1 MVQTLNHA
9 FQEAMSA
16 FPAGKYVR
24 YKRATAFFLDW
35 LLRARGRGR
44 HAGQRVELETLSDV
58 VKEIAASPS
67 TLTPKL
73 LQELP
78 KALAACQC
86 SITLREHVATF
97 FPEDDRA
104 QRGHQY
110 FLGLLKDWHMTLKDL
125 GKPEAAVE
133 TESTRFEN
141 YYEVLQVDEDYFPD
155 EETLMAELGAP
166 KSAKTD
172 RKWLFDEAF
181 AEDLRLEVVYFFL
194 ELEELVE
201 GVFTVYDQ
209 VKKQQRTM
217 VEAAVVVKLA
227 MEGASALTA
236 RLQLKYPALQ
246 TAEDV
251 FNIVASSIPLNVR
264 MQMTE
269 EVAKFWDS
277 FQRNG
282 TYRFVPGML
291 VVDFMSVASTL
302 SSFTT
307 AIPKSARQ
315 TMILRDGY
323 FGPTYG
329 EERTPQY
336 VLPDPSNMVVFL
348 MQQLPHLYNTVIEK
362 KAATGTGYDPSGF
375 TGSFMAQMDEYF
387 TSRKVTVPMVFTC
400 ICWLKSVAA
409 LQGNAGLSRNVSLTF
424 THSTKLR
431 RNLEAT
437 YAKGA
442 VHANDQEIHG
452 LLKYCSDEI
461 KRSVPSRTLARANP
475 LLAGL
480 MMLGHQFQYLNLG
493 GEVIM
498 VTSRFRAFGHLYNA
512 LVQQG
517 YLQHIP
523 FFDEVLKIYD
533 QMVFTPSRAA
543 AVHGSYNRT
552 YLLSSHMTATA
563 VNKLYR
569 GAPPPAAGEGIKV
582 RKALHMIDLSKI
594 YRLLIENDKTVLGGA
609 SSKAMLAKAAD
620 ICSKELFQTRVLSRD
635 ILKLNDDLTDA
646 FSEMCDRLGRR
657 QYHDDYIASPSPGE
671 SRQYRINRALEDSV
685 MMNLMPLLD
694 CLQSDG
700 SLNLTALPIGN
711 RVVQTGRLDGDGV
724 KAMCRKTAA
733 VIKAKFATPSL
744 VCNHKYFTFSAR
756 PDFINQE
763 YGTKSFKT
771 RTERQNREDVFCE
784 LMDLLEDTD
793 GPLSESDLNKLKSE
807 IRKDPELLNMLSLR
821 SMTFTDPNTFDP
833 HNLANAPRDDLS
845 TLFHLAAAGPV
856 HDADLVEWMIQMGA
870 LSLQPTLHCRIE
882 PRQSS
887 LRCSRDDLCRTMA
900 VHSAAISGHE
910 DIVRIILEADNMI
923 DLNTPTF
930 DTKETLVHLAV
941 KHGHRNLY
949 RILAGFGADLRIKD
963 RSGKSV
969 CDMTTDRAWA
979 NDIANSTATLERS
992 QVKTEG
998 AKNRDAQ
1005 FRHEGS
1011 LRADRLR
1018 QSVSAQRDEERRRAF
1033 ANASKNTADGSKK
1046 KSTKKGKKGKKG
1058 KAKDSVP
1065 SVSTFSLAAPE
1076 ANSEEVSNLL
1086 KDLLV
1091 STHTEVDTNDNFSAR
1106 ITLLEDSIENIGTMF
1121 ARLRDPNIS
1130 SDDKVDDAQRA
1141 CTAIETLEQ
1150 VVEMFSHP
1158 SRLHSMDRQL
1168 RTVVAFEAQQV
1179 IHMMQKLHR
1188 VDHAGLAVPALDV
1201 VRKLCDTTFAF
1212 TKFVVGAAHLCVSV
1226 DKKTQ
1231 ARELLDLLEKRLVKM
1246 PYDKREP
1253 GGFRELV
1260 QTYSTARETMG
1271 MGHTSSP
1278 DTFHALEWY
1287 LIYAV
1292 DNYELQVTLDGMDGR
1307 PFYFEFTTTASARQF
1322 DDFER
1327 AIDARAE
1334 LDGVACFGKR
1344 AKHVVYGG
1352 TSEEDVARVR
1362 ELVLGVATATGIRF
1376 ALRGSQLLTLNIH
1389 VGQFVFSSAGIVRD
1403 AAAA

>member
-1 MVQTLNHA
+1 MV
-9 FQEAMSA
+9 A
-16 FPAGKYVR
+16 FPASKYAR
-24 YKRATAFFLDW
+24 YKRTTAFFLDW

-44 HAGQRVELETLSDV
+44 HAGQRVELAALSDV
-58 VKEIAASPS
+58 VKEIAAAPS

-86 SITLREHVATF
+86 SITLRQHVSTF
-97 FPEDDRA
+97 FSEDDTA
-104 QRGHQY
+104 QRGHQH
-110 FLGLLKDWHMTLKDL
+110 FLGLLKDWHATLKDVENQ
-125 GKPEAAVE
+125 EAAAE

-155 EETLMAELGAP
+155 EETLVTEMTAS

-172 RKWLFDEAF
+172 RKRLFDEAF

-217 VEAAVVVKLA
+217 VEATVVVKLA
-227 MEGASALTA
+227 MEAASALTA

-251 FNIVASSIPLNVR
+251 FNIVASKIPLNMR
-264 MQMTE
+264 MRMAE
-269 EVAKFWDS
+269 AVAKFWDS

-282 TYRFVPGML
+282 TYHFVPGML
-291 VVDFMSVASTL
+291 IVDFMSVTSTL

-307 AIPKSARQ
+307 AIPKSSRER
-315 TMILRDGY
+315 MILRDGY
-323 FGPTYG
+323 FGATYG

-348 MQQLPHLYNTVIEK
+348 MQQLPHLYNAVIEK
-362 KAATGTGYDPSGF
+362 KAATGTGYDSSGF
-375 TGSFMAQMDEYF
+375 TGSFMAQMDEFF

-424 THSTKLR
+424 THSTKLQK
-431 RNLEAT
+431 NLDAT

-442 VHANDQEIHG
+442 VQTNDQEIHG
-452 LLKYCSDEI
+452 LLKCSSDAI
-461 KRSVPSRTLARANP
+461 KCSVPSRTLARANP

-523 FFDEVLKIYD
+523 FFDEVLQIYD
-533 QMVFTPSRAA
+533 QMIFTPSRAA

-552 YLLSSHMTATA
+552 YLFSSHMTAAA
-563 VNKLYR
+563 VTKLYR
-569 GAPPPAAGEGIKV
+569 GSPPPASGEGIKV
-582 RKALHMIDLSKI
+582 RKALHMVDLSKI
-594 YRLLIENDKTVLGGA
+594 YRLLIEKDKTVLGGT
-609 SSKAMLAKAAD
+609 SSKAMLSKAAD
-620 ICSKELFQTRVLSRD
+620 ICSKELFQTRILSRD

-657 QYHDDYIASPSPGE
+657 QYHDDYIANATPGE
-671 SRQYRINRALEDSV
+671 SRQYRVNRALEDAV
-685 MMNLMPLLD
+685 MMHLMPLLD

-700 SLNLTALPIGN
+700 SLDLTALPIGN
-711 RVVQTGRLDGDGV
+711 SVVQTGRLDGEGV

-744 VCNHKYFTFSAR
+744 VCMHKYFTFPAR
-756 PDFINQE
+756 PDFVDQE

-771 RTERQNREDVFCE
+771 RTDRRNREDVFCE
-784 LMDLLEDTD
+784 LMDLLEDTE
-793 GPLSESDLNKLKSE
+793 GPLLERDLNKLKTE
-807 IRKDPELLNMLSLR
+807 IREDPELLNMLSLR
-821 SMTFTDPNTFDP
+821 SMTFANPSEYNP

-845 TLFHLAAAGPV
+845 TLLHFAAAGPA

-870 LSLQPTLHCRIE
+870 LTLQPTLHCRIE

-887 LRCSRDDLCRTMA
+887 VRCSRDDLCRAMA
-900 VHSAAISGHE
+900 VHSAAILGLQ

-930 DTKETLVHLAV
+930 DTKETLAHLAV
-941 KHGHRNLY
+941 KHGHRDLY
-949 RILAGFGADLRIKD
+949 RMLAGLGADLRIKD
-963 RSGKSV
+963 RTGKRV

-979 NDIANSTATLERS
+979 NDIERSTATLERS
-992 QVKTEG
+992 HARTEG

-1011 LRADRLR
+1011 LRAERMR
-1018 QSVSAQRDEERRRAF
+1018 QSVSVQRDEERRRVF
-1033 ANASKNTADGSKK
+1033 AIASTNATDGSKK
-1046 KSTKKGKKGKKG
+1046 KSKKKGKKGKKG
-1058 KAKDSVP
+1058 KAKEIAPNVSVASP
-1065 SVSTFSLAAPE
+1065 AATE
-1076 ANSEEVSNLL
+1076 ATSEEVSNLL

-1091 STHTEVDTNDNFSAR
+1091 STGSEVDTSDDSTP
-1106 ITLLEDSIENIGTMF
+1106 ITLLEDSIENTAAMF

-1130 SDDKVDDAQRA
+1130 TDGKVDDAQKA

-1150 VVEMFSHP
+1150 AVEMFSHP
-1158 SRLHSMDRQL
+1158 SRLHSVDRQL
-1168 RTVVAFEAQQV
+1168 RTVVASEAQQI

-1188 VDHAGLAVPALDV
+1188 IDHAAISAPALET
-1201 VRKLCDTTFAF
+1201 VRKQCDTTFAF

-1226 DKKTQ
+1226 NKKAQ
-1231 ARELLDLLEKRLVKM
+1231 ARELLDVLERRLVKM
-1246 PYDKREP
+1246 PYGKREP

-1260 QTYSTARETMG
+1260 QTYSAAREAMG
-1271 MGHTSSP
+1271 MGRTSSP
-1278 DTFHALEWY
+1278 DMFHTLEWY

-1292 DNYELQVTLDGMDGR
+1292 DNYELQMTLDGMDGR

-1322 DDFER
+1322 DDFEQ
-1327 AIDARAE
+1327 AIDARPE

-1362 ELVLGVATATGIRF
+1362 ELVLGVAVASGIRF
-1376 ALRGSQLLTLNIH
+1376 ADRGSQPLTRNIH
-1389 VGQFVFSSAGIVRD
+1389 VGQFVFSAAGIVRD

>member
-1 MVQTLNHA
+1 
-9 FQEAMSA
+9 MSE
-16 FPAGKYVR
+16 FPGSKYAR
-24 YKRATAFFLDW
+24 YKRTTAFFLDW

-58 VKEIAASPS
+58 VKEIAAAPS

-104 QRGHQY
+104 QRGHQH
-110 FLGLLKDWHMTLKDL
+110 FLGLLKDWHMTLKVV
-125 GKPEAAVE
+125 GQEAAAE

-155 EETLMAELGAP
+155 EETLVTGAS
-166 KSAKTD
+166 KSEKTD
-172 RKWLFDEAF
+172 RKRLFDEAF

-217 VEAAVVVKLA
+217 VEATVVVKLA
-227 MEGASALTA
+227 MEAARALTA

-251 FNIVASSIPLNVR
+251 FNIVASKISMNIKMR
-264 MQMTE
+264 MVE
-269 EVAKFWDS
+269 DVAKFWDS

-282 TYRFVPGML
+282 TYHFVLGML
-291 VVDFMSVASTL
+291 IVDFMSVTSTL
-302 SSFTT
+302 SNFST

-315 TMILRDGY
+315 TIILRYGY
-323 FGPTYG
+323 FGATYG

-348 MQQLPHLYNTVIEK
+348 MQQLPRLYNAVIEK

-375 TGSFMAQMDEYF
+375 TGYFMAQMDEFF
-387 TSRKVTVPMVFTC
+387 TSRKVTVPVVFTC

-431 RNLEAT
+431 ENLDAT

-442 VHANDQEIHG
+442 VQTNDQEIHG

-461 KRSVPSRTLARANP
+461 NHSVPSRTLARANP

-480 MMLGHQFQYLNLG
+480 MMLDHQFQYLNLG

-533 QMVFTPSRAA
+533 QMIFTPSHVA

-552 YLLSSHMTATA
+552 YLLSSHMTAAA

-609 SSKAMLAKAAD
+609 SSKAMLSKAAD

-657 QYHDDYIASPSPGE
+657 QYHDDYIGRPSPGE
-671 SRQYRINRALEDSV
+671 SRQYRVNRALEDAV
-685 MMNLMPLLD
+685 MMDLMPLLD
-694 CLQSDG
+694 CLQRDG
-700 SLNLTALPIGN
+700 SLDLTALPIGN
-711 RVVQTGRLDGDGV
+711 RVVQTGRLDGEGV
-724 KAMCRKTAA
+724 KAMCRKAAA
-733 VIKAKFATPSL
+733 VIKAKFTTPPL
-744 VCNHKYFTFSAR
+744 ICTHPYFTFPAR
-756 PDFINQE
+756 PDFVNQE

-771 RTERQNREDVFCE
+771 RTDRQNREDVFCE

-793 GPLSESDLNKLKSE
+793 GPLSERDLNKLKSE

-821 SMTFTDPNTFDP
+821 SMTWTAPNAVNP

-845 TLFHLAAAGPV
+845 TLLHLAAAGPA

-870 LSLQPTLHCRIE
+870 LTLQPTLHCRIE

-887 LRCSRDDLCRTMA
+887 VRCSRDDLCRTMA

-930 DTKETLVHLAV
+930 DTKETLAHLAV
-941 KHGHRNLY
+941 EHGHRSLY
-949 RILAGFGADLRIKD
+949 RTLAWFGADLRIKD
-963 RSGKSV
+963 RSGKRV
-969 CDMTTDRAWA
+969 CDMTADRAWA
-979 NDIANSTATLERS
+979 NNIANSTATLERS
-992 QVKTEG
+992 QARTEG

-1011 LRADRLR
+1011 LRAERLR

-1033 ANASKNTADGSKK
+1033 ANASTNTVDGSKK
-1046 KSTKKGKKGKKG
+1046 KSKKKGKKGKKG
-1058 KAKDSVP
+1058 KTKGSAPNLPAASP
-1065 SVSTFSLAAPE
+1065 AAPE
-1076 ANSEEVSNLL
+1076 ANPEEVSSLL

-1091 STHTEVDTNDNFSAR
+1091 SAGADVDTSDESAP
-1106 ITLLEDSIENIGTMF
+1106 ITLLEDSIENTAAMF

-1130 SDDKVDDAQRA
+1130 ADDKVDDVMRA
-1141 CTAIETLEQ
+1141 CTQIETLKQ

-1158 SRLHSMDRQL
+1158 SRLHSMDREL
-1168 RTVVAFEAQQV
+1168 RTVVASEAQQI

-1188 VDHAGLAVPALDV
+1188 VDHAAIAVPALDA

-1212 TKFVVGAAHLCVSV
+1212 TKFVVGIAHLCVSV
-1226 DKKTQ
+1226 DRKAQ
-1231 ARELLDLLEKRLVKM
+1231 ARELLDVLEKRLVKM
-1246 PYDKREP
+1246 PCDKREP

-1260 QTYSTARETMG
+1260 QTYSAAREAMG
-1271 MGHTSSP
+1271 MGRTSSP

-1287 LIYAV
+1287 LMYAV

-1307 PFYFEFTTTASARQF
+1307 PFYFEFTTTTSARQL
-1322 DDFER
+1322 DDFELS
-1327 AIDARAE
+1327 IDARPE

-1362 ELVLGVATATGIRF
+1362 ELVLGVAAATGIQF
-1376 ALRGSQLLTLNIH
+1376 PDRGSQLCTRTIH
-1389 VGQFVFSSAGIVRD
+1389 VGQFVFSAAGIVRD